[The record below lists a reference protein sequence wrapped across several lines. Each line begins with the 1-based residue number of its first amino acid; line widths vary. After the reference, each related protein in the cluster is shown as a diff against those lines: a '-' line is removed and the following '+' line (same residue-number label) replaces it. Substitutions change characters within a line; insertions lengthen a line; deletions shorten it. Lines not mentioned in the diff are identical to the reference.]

1 MLFVSAPQDKPSTSY
16 HRSVRRP
23 AGAFRS
29 PFSVLRSP
37 VSAKGAL
44 VLDEG
49 EEAVLVEVEEA
60 LVLEQTAQSLDKRG
74 VFGRGGEGAFDFRA
88 VVVGHA
94 LAEALL
100 LVLSER
106 MEGLGQRGLHQ
117 PHKEVEEADVPRL
130 VHADDQGGIRVILP
144 LQGLFGAVAH
154 GLEGFVDERLGVGLA
169 AQTVGVA
176 QDTETVAVGLQERQV
191 VLRLRAEPFQ
201 FLRGEVPGQ
210 EQPRRKGLQL
220 TLADARLGGVIHRL
234 GQQGVIHEG
243 LVKGVKQP
251 LRGTHNTR
259 VPDGIDE
266 VEGVRASFHA
276 CYCTIR
282 GTCGAPENRK
292 QKTENRAPLRGDK
305 EMRGVGRRPTK
316 RTKLPSLQTSKLPIM
331 RPAGGSRPKICPNLR
346 NLRFPYPA
354 SFHGFARRA
363 LAARSVA
370 VEGLALRA
378 CTLRSLF
385 SVLCVFG
392 GALTRP
398 TKNACPGGRLCDTI
412 RNGKSISETT

>member
-1 MLFVSAPQDKPSTSY
+1 
-16 HRSVRRP
+16 
-23 AGAFRS
+23 
-29 PFSVLRSP
+29 
-37 VSAKGAL
+37 
-44 VLDEG
+44 
-49 EEAVLVEVEEA
+49 
-60 LVLEQTAQSLDKRG
+60 
-74 VFGRGGEGAFDFRA
+74 
-88 VVVGHA
+88 
-94 LAEALL
+94 
-100 LVLSER
+100 

-117 PHKEVEEADVPRL
+117 AHEEVQQADIPRL
-130 VHADDQGGIRVILP
+130 VHAHDQGRVRVILP

-154 GLEGFVDERLGVGLA
+154 HLERLVDERLGIGLA

-191 VLRLRAEPFQ
+191 ILRLRAEPFQ
-201 FLRGEVPGQ
+201 FLRGEIPGQ
-210 EQPRRKGLQL
+210 EQPRREGLQL
-220 TLADARLGGVIHRL
+220 PLTDARLGGVVHRL

-251 LRGTHNTR
+251 LRGTHDTR

-282 GTCGAPENRK
+282 GAPSARPRERR
-292 QKTENRAPLRGDK
+292 TENREQSAPA
-305 EMRGVGRRPTK
+305 GRPAK
-316 RTKLPSLQTSKLPIM
+316 PLSNNHSGS
-331 RPAGGSRPKICPNLR
+331 PAGGSRPKICPNLR

-398 TKNACPGGRLCDTI
+398 TKNACPGGGVCDTI